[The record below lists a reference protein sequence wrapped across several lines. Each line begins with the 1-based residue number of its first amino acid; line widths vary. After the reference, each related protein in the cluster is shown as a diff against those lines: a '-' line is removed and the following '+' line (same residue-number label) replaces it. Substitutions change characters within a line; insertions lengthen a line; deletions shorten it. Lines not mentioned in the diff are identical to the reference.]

1 MSHSQEL
8 LEAWEKLKRA
18 LRGPSSTLSPELKKR
33 SGAPSL
39 SEPAVSLRV
48 DLPAGTESRHSPG
61 ILALADTVANDHTAV
76 SEQQVNPLLDEFTVP
91 QVVELLIRIAFECAT
106 GPFGFLIGDEPAT
119 AKPRDAFAA
128 SITKP

>member
-1 MSHSQEL
+1 MG
-8 LEAWEKLKRA
+8 EAQARAPWALIDALARAEEKVR
-18 LRGPSSTLSPELKKR
+18 RTLAQRTGCQS
-33 SGAPSL
+33 
-39 SEPAVSLRV
+39 
-48 DLPAGTESRHSPG
+48 SRHSPG

-76 SEQQVNPLLDEFTVP
+76 SEKQVNPLLDEFTVP